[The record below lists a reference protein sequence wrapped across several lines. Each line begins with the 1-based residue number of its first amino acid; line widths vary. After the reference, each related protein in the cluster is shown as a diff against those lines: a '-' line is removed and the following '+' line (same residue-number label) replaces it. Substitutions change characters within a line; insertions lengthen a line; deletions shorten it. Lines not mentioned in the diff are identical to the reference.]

1 MNPASLSLLPLA
13 PLPALHSGL
22 LHVGPEFVVTLLVAV
37 VLVLATIIVR
47 DVHRL
52 ATRRAPASVL
62 APRSHF
68 PRRERKNF
76 LTGTAVLR

>member
-13 PLPALHSGL
+13 PLPALHGEL
-22 LHVGPEFVVTLLVAV
+22 LHVGPDFVVTLLVAV
-37 VLVLATIIVR
+37 VLVLATIVVR

-62 APRSHF
+62 APR
-68 PRRERKNF
+68 RRAFRIASQKIS
-76 LTGTAVLR
+76 